1 MNNGESFIDAHG
13 QSISP
18 EYSSSY
24 PLNYLVSI
32 RQILTMLK
40 ISSDIDIETYQQI
53 CKMFNQID
61 NIRTQITSPQILDII
76 GLEHIKLDC
85 KVTNYKDKVD
95 TLFFEA
101 DIPLYWILFVDKK
114 PDNSIIHV
122 TLLNYF
128 VKEKVKT
135 KLLQYLQNTYKNS
148 IIVQ

>member
-18 EYSSSY
+18 EYSSSD

-32 RQILTMLK
+32 KQILTMLK
-40 ISSDIDIETYQQI
+40 ISSEIDIEIYQQI

-95 TLFFEA
+95 TLFFKA